1 MFYSLKMRVIEKYT
15 HDIPSKSKR
24 KDYNVITD
32 GENLFDQPV
41 KSDMRTYDNIQKIG
55 TGQRDDYATGCLLD
69 YPYFREH
76 YQLIAKDL
84 SKQQKLDPDLK
95 AIQQINF
102 TGNLDQAEGATMFF
116 IIEEAQKIILDF
128 SRGTVRLV
136 WMWF

>member
-1 MFYSLKMRVIEKYT
+1 MRVIEKYT

-95 AIQQINF
+95 ATQQINF

-136 WMWF
+136 

>member
-1 MFYSLKMRVIEKYT
+1 MRVIEKYT

-136 WMWF
+136 

>member
-1 MFYSLKMRVIEKYT
+1 MRVIEKYA

-55 TGQRDDYATGCLLD
+55 TGQGDDYATGCLLD
-69 YPYFREH
+69 YPYFKEH

-102 TGNLDQAEGATMFF
+102 TGNLDQAEGTTMFF

-136 WMWF
+136 